1 MWQSWQCLV
10 CFCKPKERVF
20 SSDSWRFGVDLL
32 AVRYT
37 LSTVFLVYICL
48 PFGKCMTVKS
58 LVSLATSTQYC
69 IVTTEKQ
76 PAILIFSF
84 LYDWTRCR
92 VKVSILSSWSL
103 HRFMGAFYSWVKLYD
118 LVRTSSLQ
126 RLMMQESSNRIG
138 NQPRTQTR
146 SPGATFMSSLV
157 YSLRACTW
165 TQQEVKKWGGKRKN
179 KTTESRTKTGVFP
192 ARAVSTCGLS
202 ETYLAQC
209 RMSLMASMLVSGKA
223 ALHTNSD
230 RHFTASW
237 KESIAAAK
245 CSRKVFTDKRQKHA
259 K

>member
-1 MWQSWQCLV
+1 MGQTLRPGADIQLAAVDDARKFKQDREPAANPNPVAWGNIHV
-10 CFCKPKERVF
+10 VTRVF
-20 SSDSWRFGVDLL
+20 PQG
-32 AVRYT
+32 
-37 LSTVFLVYICL
+37 
-48 PFGKCMTVKS
+48 
-58 LVSLATSTQYC
+58 
-69 IVTTEKQ
+69 
-76 PAILIFSF
+76 
-84 LYDWTRCR
+84 
-92 VKVSILSSWSL
+92 L
-103 HRFMGAFYSWVKLYD
+103 HMDTAGS
-118 LVRTSSLQ
+118 
-126 RLMMQESSNRIG
+126 QEMR
-138 NQPRTQTR
+138 
-146 SPGATFMSSLV
+146 
-157 YSLRACTW
+157 
-165 TQQEVKKWGGKRKN
+165 GKRKN

>member
-1 MWQSWQCLV
+1 M
-10 CFCKPKERVF
+10 
-20 SSDSWRFGVDLL
+20 
-32 AVRYT
+32 A
-37 LSTVFLVYICL
+37 
-48 PFGKCMTVKS
+48 
-58 LVSLATSTQYC
+58 
-69 IVTTEKQ
+69 
-76 PAILIFSF
+76 
-84 LYDWTRCR
+84 
-92 VKVSILSSWSL
+92 
-103 HRFMGAFYSWVKLYD
+103 AFYSWVKLYD

-165 TQQEVKKWGGKRKN
+165 TQQEVKKWGEKRKN
-179 KTTESRTKTGVFP
+179 KTSQEPKLVP

-245 CSRKVFTDKRQKHA
+245 CSRKVFTDKRHKSMQSKNDKVLIWNHSSSTKVKA
-259 K
+259 ALMSHVSVRWALGWLTSCYLVIIIE